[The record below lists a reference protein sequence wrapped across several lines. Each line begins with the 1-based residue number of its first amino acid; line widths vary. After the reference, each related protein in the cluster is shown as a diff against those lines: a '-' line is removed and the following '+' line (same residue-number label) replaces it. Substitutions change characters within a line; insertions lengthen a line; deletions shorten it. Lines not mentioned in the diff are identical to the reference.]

1 MKLRTSVKQLS
12 GWTKRLPVW
21 IVPSAKL
28 VLALAWL
35 AGVAYLVY
43 ELVCALHAPE
53 QNVFG
58 DVRAIL
64 LTLAAWIGA
73 PFLIWRTLLADKQ
86 TQINQESHYTDL
98 FTKAIESLG
107 ATRIDESGVSQPVI
121 ETRIGAIFALE
132 RLAKHSRSDYDTII
146 ETLSAYIREHCGKPS
161 FFKYS
166 GADPDEEGIP
176 PQEKE
181 SRLWDWCRAL
191 RKWVEELKGNA
202 TANRA
207 DVVVALTVLSRRR
220 EGRHWSQPIEH
231 EAQPDLGRAN
241 LQGWK
246 MVNDENVLHDPE
258 LRLSDAYLEGASMS
272 GFHMENSPILGIQIQ
287 HEMTQ
292 SLVQPRSLVGVHV
305 LALTLRNAQYFPI
318 LDCAI
323 LSYAHMDGA
332 KCRNARF
339 RGAVL
344 VGADFR
350 NAMAGNAKFGCANA
364 SRVKFDGADLSHT
377 EFVGALLHGVSF
389 LGADLRHSEFYG
401 AVFQEVELEGAL
413 LVGADLTGAKGLEA
427 GMIERAFGTTDTRLP
442 SDVARP
448 NHWADEASAVQE
460 WTKFKGERGLG
471 VRV

>member
-1 MKLRTSVKQLS
+1 MKLRTWAKQLS

-43 ELVCALHAPE
+43 ELVCALHAPG

-191 RKWVEELKGNA
+191 RKWVEELKDNA

-258 LRLSDAYLEGASMS
+258 LRLSDAYLEGVSMS

-292 SLVQPRSLVGVHV
+292 SLVQPRSLVGVHI

-377 EFVGALLHGVSF
+377 EFVGALLTWC
-389 LGADLRHSEFYG
+389 
-401 AVFQEVELEGAL
+401 Q
-413 LVGADLTGAKGLEA
+413 
-427 GMIERAFGTTDTRLP
+427 LP
-442 SDVARP
+442 
-448 NHWADEASAVQE
+448 W
-460 WTKFKGERGLG
+460 G
-471 VRV
+471 